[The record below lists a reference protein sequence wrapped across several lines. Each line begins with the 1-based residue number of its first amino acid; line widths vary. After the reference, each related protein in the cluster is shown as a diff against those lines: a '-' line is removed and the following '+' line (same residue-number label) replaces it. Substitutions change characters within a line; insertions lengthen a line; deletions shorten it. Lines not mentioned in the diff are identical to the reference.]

1 MINVNDYIN
10 KKVNSMEKSVLWE
23 FFDIASQVDG
33 AVSLS
38 VGEPDF
44 DTPWFIR
51 AEEIDAIE
59 SGKTFYTSSY
69 GLPKLRKE
77 VCNYYRRKFDID
89 FNMNQVMMT
98 VGGSEAI
105 DLACRTFLDEGDEVI
120 ILEPAY
126 IAYKP
131 VIELAGGVCKIIE
144 LKEENNFKLLKEDL
158 ENTITEKTKMILI
171 NFPSNPTGGVMT
183 YEDYEMIVPIIKDNN
198 ILVVSDEIYAEL
210 SYEEK
215 FASLAMFD
223 EIKDKVL
230 IINGFSKA
238 YSMTGFRMG
247 YIIANEDFIKAM
259 NNIHQ
264 YTIINPNTPSQFAAI
279 QALAKGDTAISEM
292 KNEFERRRNFLVN
305 NLNRIGLNCP
315 MPKGAFYVFCNIKKS
330 GLSSYDFC
338 LKLVQEYKMVVIPG
352 IAFGDYGEGYVRIS
366 YAYSVDEI
374 KEGIKRIEMFM
385 NDLEKNK

>member
-385 NDLEKNK
+385 NDLEKK

>member
-1 MINVNDYIN
+1 MINVDKYIN

-23 FFDIASQVDG
+23 FFDIATQIEG
-33 AVSLS
+33 TVSLS

-59 SGKTFYTSSY
+59 RGKTFYTSSF
-69 GLPKLRKE
+69 GLPKLRQE
-77 VCNYYRRKFDID
+77 VCNYYRRKFDVD
-89 FNMNQVMMT
+89 FNMKQVMMT

-105 DLACRTFLDEGDEVI
+105 DLACRTFIDEGDEVI

-131 VIELAGGVCKIIE
+131 VIELAGGICKIIE

-158 ENTITEKTKMILI
+158 EKVITPKTKMMMI

-183 YEDYEMIVPIIKDNN
+183 YQDYELIVPIIKENDL
-198 ILVVSDEIYAEL
+198 LVVSDEIYAEL
-210 SYEEK
+210 SYDEK
-215 FASLAMFD
+215 FATLAMFED
-223 EIKDKVL
+223 IKDQVL

-247 YIIANEDFIKAM
+247 YIIANEEFIKAM

-279 QALAKGDTAISEM
+279 QALAKGDRAIGDM
-292 KNEFERRRNFLVN
+292 KNEFERRRNFIVN
-305 NLNRIGLNCP
+305 NLNRIGLPCH

-338 LKLVQEYKMVVIPG
+338 LKLVQDYKMVVIPG
-352 IAFGDYGEGYVRIS
+352 IAFGEYGEGYVRIS
-366 YAYSVDEI
+366 YAYSIEEI
-374 KEGIKRIEMFM
+374 KEGIKRIELFLK
-385 NDLEKNK
+385 DLENNK